1 MMCLGWSA
9 EPTCNAAD
17 QVQIGCPTA
26 VPLTAGA
33 GVAAANA
40 VSGVCPDITWFWLSG
55 AAILI
60 GGMLKRKKRG

>member
-17 QVQIGCPTA
+17 QVQIGCPTG

-33 GVAAANA
+33 GAAAA
-40 VSGVCPDITWFWLSG
+40 VTCPDITWFWLSA
-55 AAILI
+55 AAIVV
-60 GGMLKRKKRG
+60 GGMVKGHKKR